1 MSDFDYAEQMA
12 QQEQELAQYKLEEWR
27 SAALEKHPGATP
39 LKHLLLGTSP
49 EAVEQLA
56 KDVAESLA
64 GQAQQEPTRQGPYVP
79 AGTPAIYNETPDDRM
94 QDIIQGNCSEGAG
107 AGILGSPSWRCE
119 GQSTLT
125 TKRTMVLRSEL
136 ATSQQPG
143 SGKSIPVGQNC
154 SELVYP

>member
-94 QDIIQGNCSEGAG
+94 QDIIQDAARRPQDERGWSSYLQAKFERAG
-107 AGILGSPSWRCE
+107 VSYP
-119 GQSTLT
+119 GQ
-125 TKRTMVLRSEL
+125 R
-136 ATSQQPG
+136 
-143 SGKSIPVGQNC
+143 
-154 SELVYP
+154 